1 MAEEH
6 PESISRAV
14 ASLPPEQMF
23 ELMKQMKLCIKNSP
37 DDANS
42 MLLQN
47 PQLSFA
53 LLQAQTVMHLID
65 PLVAWKLLNAAPNC
79 AAPTSETTISP
90 PQIPVQALPTSST
103 DSSAAPTTFEVSKAA
118 QVVAT
123 AQAFGHEN
131 LARTSQSAGLLH
143 ASLSFSP
150 DTSAM
155 VAEQA
160 KGRDPRGVGRGAGT
174 TVQAPPPTNLS
185 AVSAQDQEKAVL
197 LMQVLQLSQDQIS
210 SLPTDQQNSILL
222 LRQQLHRSVPP

>member
-53 LLQAQTVMHLID
+53 LLQAQTVMHLVD
-65 PLVAWKLLNAAPNC
+65 PLVAWKLLNADSSC
-79 AAPTSETTISP
+79 SAPTFETTTPSP
-90 PQIPVQALPTSST
+90 EVPEQALPTSST
-103 DSSAAPTTFEVSKAA
+103 DSSATSTDFVSKAA

-131 LARTSQSAGLLH
+131 LARTSQSAGLPN
-143 ASLSFSP
+143 ASLTFSP

-155 VAEQA
+155 VAAQA
-160 KGRDPRGVGRGAGT
+160 KGRDPRGVGRGTGT
-174 TVQAPPPTNLS
+174 TPQAPATPKTKKRLS
-185 AVSAQDQEKAVL
+185 S
-197 LMQVLQLSQDQIS
+197 
-210 SLPTDQQNSILL
+210 
-222 LRQQLHRSVPP
+222 